1 MKSLPTIFLET
12 IQSDLGN
19 DTPKFIAALGEN
31 PPISI
36 RLNPKKQSS
45 PITHHLSPIKYTE
58 GGYYLPER
66 PIFTL
71 DPAFHA
77 GAYYVQE
84 ASSMFIAEA
93 LSQVVDL
100 QQDIIVLDICAAPGG
115 KTTLLASLFTDNSFL
130 LANEVIKSRVEV
142 LKENVM
148 KWGYPNVFISN
159 HDTEDFSNA
168 EILRGVFDVIVIDA
182 PCSGEG
188 LFRKD
193 ERAIDEWSP
202 DNVVLCAARQKRILT
217 NAVPLLKPNGILLYS
232 TCTYNHFENM
242 DNVAWLTQ
250 NFDLQSVKL
259 DINAFDGIVEKE
271 KAGAFGYQFYP
282 HRVKGEGFFLA
293 VFKLKSDKNMA
304 GRHPDKIGTAGGV
317 STKNISVPFQKLP
330 RKQIDI
336 ASKWIHNADNFDFF
350 LKPNGQVFIISKKH
364 IVHIALID
372 KALKRKSIGL
382 EIGEFK
388 GQDFI
393 PSHELALSNL
403 VATDTPSL
411 FLSKKEALK
420 YLKKENIEVN
430 TSLQGWALAKYEG
443 LNLGWMKVLKNRV
456 NNYLPK
462 DFRIR
467 MDLPREH

>member
-1 MKSLPTIFLET
+1 MKPLPKIFIDN
-12 IQSDLGN
+12 IQSDLGD
-19 DTPKFIAALGEN
+19 DTPKLIAALAEN
-31 PPISI
+31 SPISI
-36 RLNPKKQSS
+36 RNNPKKTNPNPQSS
-45 PITHHLSPIKYTE
+45 SLKEVAWHKE
-58 GGYYLPER
+58 NGQYLPER

-100 QQDIIVLDICAAPGG
+100 QKDISVLDLCAAPGG
-115 KTTLLASLFTDNSFL
+115 KTTLLASVLTDNSFL

-159 HDTEDFSNA
+159 HDTEDFASNSSS
-168 EILRGVFDVIVIDA
+168 GVQGGSSLVNFFDVILIDA

-193 ERAIDEWSP
+193 ERAIDEWSY
-202 DNVVLCAARQKRILT
+202 DNVQICAARQKRILT
-217 NAVPLLKPNGILLYS
+217 NAVSLLKPDGILLYS

-242 DNVAWLTQ
+242 DNVEWLTQ
-250 NFDLQSVKL
+250 NFDIQSIRL
-259 DINAFDGIVEKE
+259 DIRAFDGIVEKE

-282 HRVKGEGFFLA
+282 HRIKGEGFFLA
-293 VFKLKSDKNMA
+293 VLKKTKEEKTINSALKN
-304 GRHPDKIGTAGGV
+304 V
-317 STKNISVPFQKLP
+317 SLPFQKLP

-336 ASKWIHNADNFDFF
+336 ASKWLQNADDFEFF
-350 LKPNGQVFIISKKH
+350 LKPNGQVFIILKKH
-364 IVHIALID
+364 ITHIALVD
-372 KALKRKSIGL
+372 KALKRKSTGL

-393 PSHELALSNL
+393 PSHELALSNI
-403 VATDTPSL
+403 VAADTPSV
-411 FLSKKEALK
+411 FLPKNDALK
-420 YLKKENIEVN
+420 YLKKENIEID
-430 TSLQGWALAKYEG
+430 TPLQGWALAKYEG

-467 MDLPREH
+467 MDLPREN